1 MKQEPLCVSNKFFVQ
16 ILFDDGTYID
26 TIKTWSDIL
35 SFVDMK
41 DCHNCEIKVFRSC
54 GYGKIEELEVLGCWH
69 DHDDPLKIRLV
80 DKCGETI
87 CFGYG
92 TDH

>member
-41 DCHNCEIKVFRSC
+41 D
-54 GYGKIEELEVLGCWH
+54 
-69 DHDDPLKIRLV
+69 
-80 DKCGETI
+80 
-87 CFGYG
+87 
-92 TDH
+92 